1 MNKDAV
7 IDILRKHRP
16 ELERLGVRHAAL
28 FGSVARG
35 EAGPNSDIDIAV
47 EIDPH
52 ALPDVYAYVGIKD
65 HVAALFEGRV
75 DVVNRAFLRPAVRDN
90 AAADLIY
97 AF

>member
-1 MNKDAV
+1 MDKDAV
-7 IDILRKHRP
+7 IAILRKHRP

-35 EAGPNSDIDIAV
+35 EARPDSDIDIA
-47 EIDPH
+47 IDIDAS
-52 ALPDVYAYVGIKD
+52 ALSDVYAYVGIKD
-65 HVAALFEGRV
+65 DVAALFDGRV
-75 DVVNRAFLRPAVRDN
+75 DVVNRAFLRPSVRDN